1 MELFY
6 FKDSEQLNN
15 FVQSAAAQGGAEF
28 LQSWEW
34 GDILEKDGQKIL
46 RLGVRSKAKQKIL
59 AAVTLVKKSSA
70 RVHYYYAPRGPIIAK
85 DLSPELYQEV
95 INFLFS
101 EIKKIASS
109 LLFLRIEPLA
119 FLETAPNFK
128 IKKSL
133 DLNPRQTLFLDLTQS
148 AEKLRKD
155 MQSKTRYNLRLAEKK
170 GVTVREGQ
178 ADDFPQFWRLMNLT
192 GERDNFRLHPAK
204 HYQNLLQTEPTV
216 IKLFLAEHQG
226 RVIAAG
232 IFSFW
237 GDKAVYMHGA
247 SDNKFRNTMAT
258 YILQWTAI
266 MTAQRVGLKYYDWH
280 GIDEKKWPGVTR
292 FKLGFGGY
300 PVEYAGTWD
309 VVFRPVFYRFYGIL
323 RRLRRLVR

>member
-6 FKDSEQLNN
+6 FSDSKQLDD
-15 FVQSAAAQGGAEF
+15 FIKASVLQGGAEF

-34 GDILEKDGQKIL
+34 GDILAKDGQEIL

-59 AAVTLVKKSSA
+59 AAATLVKKSSA
-70 RVHYYYAPRGPIIAK
+70 GVSYYYAARGPIIAK
-85 DLSPELYQEV
+85 DLNRELYQEV

-101 EIKKIASS
+101 EIKKINPS
-109 LLFLRIEPLA
+109 LLFLRIEPRES
-119 FLETAPNFK
+119 LEAGTHFK

-133 DLNPRQTLFLDLTQS
+133 DLNPRQTLFLDLTKS
-148 AEKLRKD
+148 VEELRAE

-170 GVTVREGQ
+170 GVTVREGSL
-178 ADDFPQFWRLMNLT
+178 DDFPQFWRLMNLT
-192 GERDNFRLHPAK
+192 GERDNFRLHQAK
-204 HYQNLLQTEPTV
+204 HYHNLLQTDPAV

-226 RVIAAG
+226 RIIAAG

-247 SDNKFRNTMAT
+247 SDNEFRNTMAT
-258 YILQWTAI
+258 YLLQWTAI
-266 MTAQRVGLKYYDWH
+266 ITAQKLGLKYYDWH
-280 GIDEKKWPGVTR
+280 GIDAKKWPGVTR

-300 PVEYAGTWD
+300 PVEYTGTWD
-309 VVFRPVFYRFYGIL
+309 VVFRPVFYMFYGIL
-323 RRLRRLVR
+323 RRLRRLIR